1 MTQKTTGAQRA
12 SYCTWCTIPPT
23 HSGALF
29 TIPPIYTVHK
39 EGENQGPRVD
49 VWNLVNAT
57 GTYAQ
62 RTQQQIGCWGLHA
75 YDKKDECEDF
85 ARNCDNYSLWLTDYV
100 FYSYSVA
107 QNTVHIKNKSRVD
120 TDAVWFWC
128 NRQTKC
134 ISDNITVIKNEIK
147 WIATFPAKLNAEVQV
162 VIYNNMHLIEQP
174 YLLWCDLL
182 ASRILAAFV
191 WENWGVGKLLLE
203 CWHRRDSCVCL
214 CVYIYTCIY
223 IKKYIYTYIYMGVC
237 WRLAKNKSK
246 SDPC

>member
-1 MTQKTTGAQRA
+1 M
-12 SYCTWCTIPPT
+12 
-23 HSGALF
+23 HS
-29 TIPPIYTVHK
+29 
-39 EGENQGPRVD
+39 
-49 VWNLVNAT
+49 
-57 GTYAQ
+57 
-62 RTQQQIGCWGLHA
+62 
-75 YDKKDECEDF
+75 
-85 ARNCDNYSLWLTDYV
+85 ARNNRLVVGGCTLMTRRMNVKILLAIVTIIHCDWQIMSSIHILWHRIQSTLRTKAELIRMQSDSDV
-100 FYSYSVA
+100 TGK
-107 QNTVHIKNKSRVD
+107 QNS
-120 TDAVWFWC
+120 W
-128 NRQTKC
+128 C

-223 IKKYIYTYIYMGVC
+223 I
-237 WRLAKNKSK
+237 
-246 SDPC
+246 